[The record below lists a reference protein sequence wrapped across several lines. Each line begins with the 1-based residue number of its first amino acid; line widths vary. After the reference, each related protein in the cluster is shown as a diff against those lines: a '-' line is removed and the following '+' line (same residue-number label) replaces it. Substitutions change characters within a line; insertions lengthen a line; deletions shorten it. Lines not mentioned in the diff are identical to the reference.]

1 MGDNRIRSDKE
12 TAEVL
17 NEFFSN
23 VVTKLN
29 ILQFNKIDRTSENIS
44 DPLIKAIVKY
54 RAHRTVITI
63 RENCTSKS
71 NFNFSFV
78 EKVDILKKI
87 KML

>member
-1 MGDNRIRSDKE
+1 M
-12 TAEVL
+12 
-17 NEFFSN
+17 NEFVPN

-29 ILQFNKIDRTSENIS
+29 IPQFNKIDQTSES
-44 DPLIKAIVKY
+44 MGDPVIKAIVKY
-54 RAHRTVITI
+54 RAYLSVITI

-78 EKVDILKKI
+78 DKVDILKKI